1 MSLQYLV
8 PAPGWGKWQA
18 RHKRGGPRSDL
29 GCYGHTLR
37 LRATNVSVASHNIQR
52 PFPLLWGPRLLSIA

>member
-8 PAPGWGKWQA
+8 PAPGWESGRQDTK
-18 RHKRGGPRSDL
+18 GGPRSDL

-37 LRATNVSVASHNIQR
+37 LRANNVSVVFQYIPR
-52 PFPLLWGPRLLSIA
+52 PFPPLWGPRLLSIA